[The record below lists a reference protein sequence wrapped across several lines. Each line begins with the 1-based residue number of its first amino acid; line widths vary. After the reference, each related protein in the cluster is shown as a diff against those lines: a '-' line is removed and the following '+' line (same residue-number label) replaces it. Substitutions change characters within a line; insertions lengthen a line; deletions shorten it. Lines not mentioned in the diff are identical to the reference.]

1 VQERG
6 IDGMGKVMNE
16 KAYLLLKYNLE
27 TKQSQETLR
36 APVMWL
42 NPWIRII
49 FSYDEKSVLLLSLL
63 LLGFGETYEDY
74 GDSQNKIVGLRNV
87 DFATKET
94 KQFVYKHEGRKNAAW
109 QMVLFSDGFI
119 ALTLNENLKRR
130 I

>member
-1 VQERG
+1 
-6 IDGMGKVMNE
+6 MGKVMNE
-16 KAYLLLKYNLE
+16 TAYLLLEYNLE

-74 GDSQNKIVGLRNV
+74 DGSQNKIVGLRNV

-94 KQFVYKHEGRKNAAW
+94 KQFVYKHEGRNNAAW